1 MPGSLLVADLD
12 TLPVVGN
19 AAGDGL
25 GDARLVEMEDLVFGV
40 AGQSLGDEEVGLGE
54 LAVVVE
60 PQRFLVVGLGRQFA
74 LSTSS
79 SGSPAK
85 IS

>member
-40 AGQSLGDEEVGLGE
+40 AGRVVAQLIGGGRDGE
-54 LAVVVE
+54 
-60 PQRFLVVGLGRQFA
+60 
-74 LSTSS
+74 
-79 SGSPAK
+79 
-85 IS
+85 